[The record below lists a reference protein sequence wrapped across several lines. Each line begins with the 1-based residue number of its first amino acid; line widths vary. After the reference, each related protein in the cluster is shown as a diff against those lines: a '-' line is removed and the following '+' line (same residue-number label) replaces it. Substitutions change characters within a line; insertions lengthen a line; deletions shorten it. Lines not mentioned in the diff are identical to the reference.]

1 MCDRFLWISKAQ
13 KVRRWALG
21 MGTGRGQGEKP
32 LSPLLPT
39 PLPPHLPVSE
49 RTQVRLAEKPNCIS
63 PSPQSPPTLMDQIQT
78 EIVALKSQIQALQ
91 QERTALTI
99 NNVISGENDSPLAM
113 VEAYRRQARE
123 NPQLSAE
130 LKGIDDAVAALE
142 LQLQQKQAQ
151 LARWQIESKQLTQ
164 QQQLEEAKKV
174 AQVHAQRINQLAAEL
189 ATEIR
194 LLKRCADELSPM
206 YWQVYYK
213 PFITGFK
220 TISVPYVRSDG
231 EVWTIVNRIV

>member
-1 MCDRFLWISKAQ
+1 
-13 KVRRWALG
+13 
-21 MGTGRGQGEKP
+21 
-32 LSPLLPT
+32 
-39 PLPPHLPVSE
+39 
-49 RTQVRLAEKPNCIS
+49 
-63 PSPQSPPTLMDQIQT
+63 MDQIQT